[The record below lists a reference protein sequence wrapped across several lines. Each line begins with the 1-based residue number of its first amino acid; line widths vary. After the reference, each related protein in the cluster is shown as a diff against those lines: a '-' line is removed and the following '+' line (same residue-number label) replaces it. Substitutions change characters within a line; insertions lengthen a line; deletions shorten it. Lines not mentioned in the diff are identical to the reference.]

1 MRKGVKQKVDEKEKV
16 FYEDRFD
23 EEEISLREIFEVLKK
38 RLKIIVA
45 VILIAVLT
53 TSVVTFV
60 VIKPIFESN
69 TTIMVGKPKN
79 RVVDPNNPI
88 TYQEVQTNRLLVS
101 TYGEI
106 AKSRSVLEEVIKN
119 MNLAMTSDELR
130 DKVDVSLVK
139 DTEIIQIKVQDHDPV
154 VAASLAN
161 AIAQAFSKQVIRIM
175 NVENVQ
181 VVDEAIPGTSP
192 VRPRP
197 MLNIAI
203 SLVLGLMMGVFLA
216 FVLEFF
222 DTSIKTP
229 EDVARYLGLPV
240 IGSIPYKE
248 EGEA

>member
-1 MRKGVKQKVDEKEKV
+1 MKQKVDEKEKN
-16 FYEDRFD
+16 YEDTFD

-38 RLKIIVA
+38 RVKIIAAITIVSVLASA
-45 VILIAVLT
+45 VI
-53 TSVVTFV
+53 TFF
-60 VIKPIFESN
+60 VIKPVFESN

-79 RVVDPNNPI
+79 RIMDPNNPI

-106 AKSRSVLEEVIKN
+106 AKSRSVLEEVIKS

-154 VAASLAN
+154 VAANLAN
-161 AIAQAFSKQVIRIM
+161 AIAAAFSKQVIRIM

-181 VVDEAIPGTSP
+181 VVDEAIPGTTP
-192 VRPRP
+192 VKPRP
-197 MLNIAI
+197 VLNITI
-203 SLVLGLMMGVFLA
+203 SIVLGLMVGVFLA

-229 EDVARYLGLPV
+229 EDVAKYLGLPV
-240 IGSIPYKE
+240 IGSIPYTKE
-248 EGEA
+248 EEA